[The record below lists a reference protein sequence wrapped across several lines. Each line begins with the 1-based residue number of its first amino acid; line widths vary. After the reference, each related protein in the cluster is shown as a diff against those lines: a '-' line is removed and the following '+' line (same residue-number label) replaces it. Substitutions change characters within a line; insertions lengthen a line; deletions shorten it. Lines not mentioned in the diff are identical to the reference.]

1 MITGQAVILERTVM
15 TQLDSYFGGYLGAP
29 SPFKGDNMFGE
40 GMLDPADVAEK
51 MNHRDFIL
59 IYCPECSQRVEFA
72 ITHPTA
78 DGSHYQVINLPDRIA
93 DVMEWNP
100 KDIVCATCANT
111 LKIER
116 RLQTSRPMEMHV
128 SIDAQVVERKYHEL

>member
-1 MITGQAVILERTVM
+1 ML
-15 TQLDSYFGGYLGAP
+15 LDSYFRGSLLP
-29 SPFKGDNMFGE
+29 LTFTKGDTMFGE
-40 GMLDPADVAEK
+40 GMLDPADVAEA
-51 MNHRDFIL
+51 MNHRDFL
-59 IYCPECSQRVEFA
+59 MIYCPECSQRVEFA

-93 DVMEWNP
+93 DVMQWNP

-116 RLQTSRPMEMHV
+116 RLQSKRPMEMHISV
-128 SIDAQVVERKYHEL
+128 DAQVVERKYHEL